1 MCCIYTCCFVQHSQV
16 GDLQVALET
25 AVLTDN
31 FSHIIKDNPSLWLNL
46 PRAHSKAENGKNKTS
61 VCEQMSPVEFGQQES
76 KQQQKKKRGGEMK
89 AHARDCCR

>member
-1 MCCIYTCCFVQHSQV
+1 MCCFVQRSQV

-46 PRAHSKAENGKNKTS
+46 PRAHSKAENGKK
-61 VCEQMSPVEFGQQES
+61 
-76 KQQQKKKRGGEMK
+76 
-89 AHARDCCR
+89 